1 MNASLLDVNRTESRC
16 QDLTGGQQIGLQD
29 KDSIWPVVI
38 LAILLQLTTVC
49 LNVTVIIRVNRS
61 GQNKA
66 QTRFLLT
73 SMACVDLFVG
83 LAIIT
88 YNILNMVFGLRQ
100 FFGLAFCDL
109 FNAVDVV
116 LSSASVLHLTGLTL
130 ERYIAICHPFRYHKL
145 CSKLRFVVIYMS
157 VWSMLITSACIVFIF
172 RIHTYGLDINVLSCL
187 EQKQHACVFFVGKYF
202 VTIGTA
208 LTIAIPGIL
217 IVFFNV
223 KLFKHVRT
231 LSVRSRE
238 MCEATRRP
246 SQESM
251 GIRVAKTVVILTG
264 SFLACWL
271 PFTIIN
277 VTSAYL
283 SMRPVLSDAF
293 MLALWLG
300 YLNSAESLKSD
311 YVPRDQYDAVD
322 EKCEHAATRVR
333 LAEVVE
339 QLESAVAEVTNL
351 QQQLIDQKARYEKQQ
366 GTLKSKNM
374 QDTAKAMKLQSK
386 CSEMSQHF
394 EKQEAILT
402 AKDEE
407 IANLERRIKE
417 QGLLYRKE
425 MSEADIEKKQ
435 QRYIA
440 RLLEEEERKRSRNPS
455 TVTRNNT
462 NTARNPAQMGVPK
475 TKGKKK

>member
-1 MNASLLDVNRTESRC
+1 MDDSDGDTTDYERLPSHILVQKQL
-16 QDLTGGQQIGLQD
+16 QDLVSIQKARVTRLQQNISQQNETIQDNFVSRDQYQSDISSLQ
-29 KDSIWPVVI
+29 
-38 LAILLQLTTVC
+38 
-49 LNVTVIIRVNRS
+49 
-61 GQNKA
+61 
-66 QTRFLLT
+66 
-73 SMACVDLFVG
+73 
-83 LAIIT
+83 
-88 YNILNMVFGLRQ
+88 
-100 FFGLAFCDL
+100 
-109 FNAVDVV
+109 
-116 LSSASVLHLTGLTL
+116 
-130 ERYIAICHPFRYHKL
+130 
-145 CSKLRFVVIYMS
+145 
-157 VWSMLITSACIVFIF
+157 
-172 RIHTYGLDINVLSCL
+172 
-187 EQKQHACVFFVGKYF
+187 
-202 VTIGTA
+202 
-208 LTIAIPGIL
+208 
-217 IVFFNV
+217 
-223 KLFKHVRT
+223 
-231 LSVRSRE
+231 
-238 MCEATRRP
+238 
-246 SQESM
+246 
-251 GIRVAKTVVILTG
+251 
-264 SFLACWL
+264 
-271 PFTIIN
+271 
-277 VTSAYL
+277 
-283 SMRPVLSDAF
+283 
-293 MLALWLG
+293 
-300 YLNSAESLKSD
+300 ESLKSD
-311 YVPRDQYDAVD
+311 YVPRDQYDAVVGQLED